1 MYLHKLIFQ
10 FKMLVDK
17 KTFTSAAES
26 LFISQPTL
34 TQNMQRLEA
43 ELEVPLL
50 FREGKKISL
59 TVYGES
65 LYQHACL
72 LDRNY
77 QQAMLSIDAIKHSH
91 RQQLVVECGHA
102 WSHGVLFNLMK
113 DYVRQ
118 YPKIRMVIK
127 NSNTAMGQQH
137 LLKGE
142 CDLSLGAIPPP
153 EKRITAINYVPIFST
168 GFVLFCS
175 TEHPFA
181 GMQNINQQQLDK
193 CEWIILKHES
203 ENEEFNDPLLFP
215 ISPEKVRFDVSS
227 VSNAIALALQTQCLL
242 ALPVHLEA
250 EALHR
255 GLVRINTA
263 DAIPSFYTGIM
274 YLDDVLKYEHKKMF
288 IDTIIYAKKNIG
300 HHGVIQ

>member
-43 ELEVPLL
+43 ELEAPLL

-77 QQAMLSIDAIKHSH
+77 QQALLGIDAIKHSH
-91 RQQLVVECGHA
+91 RQQLVIECGHA
-102 WSHGVLFNLMK
+102 WSHGVLFHLMK
-113 DYVRQ
+113 DYVKQ

-142 CDLSLGAIPPP
+142 CDLALGAIPSP
-153 EKRITAINYVPIFST
+153 EKRIAAIHYVPIFST
-168 GFVLFCS
+168 RFVLFCS
-175 TEHPFA
+175 DEHPLA
-181 GMQNINQQQLDK
+181 DMQNVTEEQLDK

-203 ENEEFNDPLLFP
+203 ENEEFNDPLLCP
-215 ISPEKVRFDVSS
+215 ISPEKIRFDVSS
-227 VSNAIALALQTQCLL
+227 VSNAIALAKQTQCIL

-250 EALHR
+250 EARHR
-255 GLVRINTA
+255 GLVRINTVN
-263 DAIPSFYTGIM
+263 AIPSFYTGIM
-274 YLDDVLKYEHKKMF
+274 YIDDVLKYEHKKMF
-288 IDTIIYAKKNIG
+288 IDTIISAKKKVE
-300 HHGVIQ
+300 HYGVIQ